1 MKNTAI
7 LLVSCPDQ
15 KGLNAAIH
23 DFIYRG
29 NGNTLHADEHL
40 DSERNLF
47 LMRVEWDLAGFTL
60 DMREFAAH
68 FQPIADRFGMQWR
81 VALSSHRPKIAIFVS
96 RTWQSVGRTAQVEKP
111 GQYVT
116 TTVAGEP
123 IVAVR
128 GSDGKLRA
136 FYNVCR
142 HHAMTVMNEPCGHA
156 QHMRCPYH
164 GWTYSLEG
172 ELRGMT
178 EFEGVCNFD
187 RAQNGLVPVRV
198 ETWENFIFVNLDPHA
213 APLRDFLGALVGLA
227 KPLNFGG
234 LKFVERRSYIQ
245 QCNWKVYVDNFLDGG
260 YHVPHMHKGLN
271 SVLDYTNYTIENVDR
286 CCVQSSPVAV
296 DKRSEASAAATRKGD
311 RAYYFWQYPNFMLN
325 WYEGYL
331 DTNLVIPLGVDRCEV
346 IFDFYFGKT
355 SEAQMPYIRESMGV
369 SERVQQEDIVICDGV
384 QRGLS
389 SRAYQAGRLS
399 VRREAGEH
407 LFHRLLAA
415 DLNDIRAAAAR

>member
-1 MKNTAI
+1 
-7 LLVSCPDQ
+7 V
-15 KGLNAAIH
+15 
-23 DFIYRG
+23 F
-29 NGNTLHADEHL
+29 
-40 DSERNLF
+40 
-47 LMRVEWDLAGFTL
+47 
-60 DMREFAAH
+60 
-68 FQPIADRFGMQWR
+68 
-81 VALSSHRPKIAIFVS
+81 S
-96 RTWQSVGRTAQVEKP
+96 RTWQAVGRTAQVEKP

-116 TTVAGEP
+116 ATVAREP

-142 HHAMTVMNEPCGHA
+142 HHAMSVMNEPCGQA

-164 GWTYSLEG
+164 GWTYNLEG

-213 APLRDFLGALVGLA
+213 APLHDFLGALAGLA
-227 KPLNFGG
+227 KPLHFGG

-296 DKRSEASAAATRKGD
+296 DKSSEASAAATRKGD

-331 DTNLVIPLGVDRCEV
+331 DTNLVIPLDVDRCEV
-346 IFDFYFGKT
+346 IFDFYFGDT

-415 DLNDIRAAAAR
+415 DLNDTRAAAAR

>member
-1 MKNTAI
+1 MEPTLKEI
-7 LLVSCPDQ
+7 LASY
-15 KGLNAAIH
+15 NAA
-23 DFIYRG
+23 
-29 NGNTLHADEHL
+29 
-40 DSERNLF
+40 
-47 LMRVEWDLAGFTL
+47 
-60 DMREFAAH
+60 AALPDAH
-68 FQPIADRFGMQWR
+68 TIPASWYTDPRIAQLELQN
-81 VALSSHRPKIAIFVS
+81 VLSRA
-96 RTWQSVGRTAQVEKP
+96 WQAVGRAEQVERP

-116 TTVAGEP
+116 ASVAGEP
-123 IVAVR
+123 VVAVR

-164 GWTYSLEG
+164 GWTYNLEG
-172 ELRGMT
+172 QLRGMT

-187 RAQNGLVPVRV
+187 RAQNGLVPIRV
-198 ETWENFIFVNLDPHA
+198 ETWENFVFANLDPHA
-213 APLRDFLGALVGLA
+213 ASLQEFLGALVGLA
-227 KPLNFGG
+227 KPLGFGG
-234 LKFVERRSYIQ
+234 LHFVERRSYRLN
-245 QCNWKVYVDNFLDGG
+245 CNWKVYVDNFLDGG
-260 YHVPHMHKGLN
+260 YHVPHMHKGLD

-296 DKRSEASAAATRKGD
+296 DKSSEASAAATRKGD

-325 WYEGYL
+325 WYQGYL
-331 DTNLVIPLGVDRCEV
+331 DTNLVLPLGVDRCEV
-346 IFDFYFGKT
+346 IFDFYFGDT
-355 SEAQMPYIRESMGV
+355 RESQMPYIRESMGV
-369 SERVQQEDIVICDGV
+369 SERVQQEDIIICDGV

-415 DLNDIRAAAAR
+415 DLQDTRASVAR

>member
-1 MKNTAI
+1 MEPTLKEI
-7 LLVSCPDQ
+7 LASY
-15 KGLNAAIH
+15 NAA
-23 DFIYRG
+23 
-29 NGNTLHADEHL
+29 
-40 DSERNLF
+40 
-47 LMRVEWDLAGFTL
+47 
-60 DMREFAAH
+60 AALPDAH
-68 FQPIADRFGMQWR
+68 TIPASWYTDPRIAQLELQN
-81 VALSSHRPKIAIFVS
+81 VLSRA
-96 RTWQSVGRTAQVEKP
+96 WQAVGRAEQVERP

-116 TTVAGEP
+116 ASVAGEP
-123 IVAVR
+123 VVAVR

-164 GWTYSLEG
+164 GWTYNLEG
-172 ELRGMT
+172 QLRGMT

-187 RAQNGLVPVRV
+187 RAQNGLVPIRV
-198 ETWENFIFVNLDPHA
+198 ESWENFVFANLDPHA
-213 APLRDFLGALVGLA
+213 ASLQEFLGALVGLA
-227 KPLNFGG
+227 KPLGFGG
-234 LKFVERRSYIQ
+234 LHFVERRSYRLN
-245 QCNWKVYVDNFLDGG
+245 CNWKVYVDNFLDGG
-260 YHVPHMHKGLN
+260 YHVPHMHKGLD

-296 DKRSEASAAATRKGD
+296 DKSSEASAAATRKGD

-325 WYEGYL
+325 WYQGYL
-331 DTNLVIPLGVDRCEV
+331 DTNLVLPLGVDRCEV
-346 IFDFYFGKT
+346 IFDFYFGDT
-355 SEAQMPYIRESMGV
+355 RESQMPYIRESMGV
-369 SERVQQEDIVICDGV
+369 SERVQQEDIIICDGV

-415 DLNDIRAAAAR
+415 DLQDTRASVAR

>member
-1 MKNTAI
+1 MESTLKEI
-7 LLVSCPDQ
+7 LASY
-15 KGLNAAIH
+15 NAA
-23 DFIYRG
+23 
-29 NGNTLHADEHL
+29 
-40 DSERNLF
+40 
-47 LMRVEWDLAGFTL
+47 
-60 DMREFAAH
+60 AAL
-68 FQPIADRFGMQWR
+68 QDAYTIPAPWYTDARIAQLELQNVF
-81 VALSSHRPKIAIFVS
+81 S
-96 RTWQSVGRTAQVEKP
+96 RTWQAVGRTAQVEKP
-111 GQYVT
+111 GRYVT
-116 TTVAGEP
+116 ASVAGEP
-123 IVAVR
+123 IIAVR

-164 GWTYSLEG
+164 GWTYNLEG

-213 APLRDFLGALVGLA
+213 ATLRDFLGALVGLA

-296 DKRSEASAAATRKGD
+296 DKSSEASAAATRKGD

-331 DTNLVIPLGVDRCEV
+331 DTNLVVPLGVDRCEV
-346 IFDFYFGKT
+346 IFDFYFGDT
-355 SEAQMPYIRESMGV
+355 SDAQMPYIRESMGV

-415 DLNDIRAAAAR
+415 DLNDTRAAAAR

>member
-1 MKNTAI
+1 MEPTVKEI
-7 LLVSCPDQ
+7 LASY
-15 KGLNAAIH
+15 NAA
-23 DFIYRG
+23 
-29 NGNTLHADEHL
+29 
-40 DSERNLF
+40 
-47 LMRVEWDLAGFTL
+47 
-60 DMREFAAH
+60 AAL
-68 FQPIADRFGMQWR
+68 PDAYTIPAAWYTDPRIAQLELQSVF
-81 VALSSHRPKIAIFVS
+81 S
-96 RTWQSVGRTAQVEKP
+96 RTWQPVGRTMQVEKP

-116 TTVAGEP
+116 ATVADEP
-123 IVAVR
+123 IVVMR
-128 GSDGKLRA
+128 GSDGILRA

-164 GWTYSLEG
+164 GWTYNLEG

-178 EFEGVCNFD
+178 EFEGVNNFD
-187 RAQNGLVPVRV
+187 RTQNGLVPVRV
-198 ETWENFIFVNLDPHA
+198 EIWENFILVNLDPDTA
-213 APLRDFLGALVGLA
+213 ALRESLGGLVGLA

-234 LKFVERRSYIQ
+234 LQFVERRSYIQ

-296 DKRSEASAAATRKGD
+296 DKSSEASAAATRKGD

-331 DTNLVIPLGVDRCEV
+331 DTNLVIPLAVDRCEV
-346 IFDFYFGKT
+346 IFDFYFGDT

-389 SRAYQAGRLS
+389 SRAYRAGRLS

-415 DLNDIRAAAAR
+415 DLSDTRATAAREAKQQTGKLQAT

>member
-1 MKNTAI
+1 MEPTLKEI
-7 LLVSCPDQ
+7 LASY
-15 KGLNAAIH
+15 NAA
-23 DFIYRG
+23 
-29 NGNTLHADEHL
+29 
-40 DSERNLF
+40 
-47 LMRVEWDLAGFTL
+47 
-60 DMREFAAH
+60 AAL
-68 FQPIADRFGMQWR
+68 QDAYTIPAPWYTDARIAQLELQNVF
-81 VALSSHRPKIAIFVS
+81 S

-116 TTVAGEP
+116 ATVAGEP

-142 HHAMTVMNEPCGHA
+142 HHAMTVMNESCGQA
-156 QHMRCPYH
+156 QQMRCPYH
-164 GWTYSLEG
+164 GWTYNLEG

-213 APLRDFLGALVGLA
+213 APLQEFLGALAGLA

-234 LKFVERRSYIQ
+234 LTFVERRSYIQ

-296 DKRSEASAAATRKGD
+296 DKSSEASAAATRKGD

-346 IFDFYFGKT
+346 IFDFYFGDT
-355 SEAQMPYIRESMGV
+355 SEAQTPYIRESMGV

-415 DLNDIRAAAAR
+415 DLNDTRAAAAR

>member
-1 MKNTAI
+1 MEPTLKEI
-7 LLVSCPDQ
+7 LASY
-15 KGLNAAIH
+15 NAA
-23 DFIYRG
+23 
-29 NGNTLHADEHL
+29 
-40 DSERNLF
+40 
-47 LMRVEWDLAGFTL
+47 
-60 DMREFAAH
+60 AAL
-68 FQPIADRFGMQWR
+68 PDAYTIPAPWYTDARIAQLELQNVF
-81 VALSSHRPKIAIFVS
+81 S
-96 RTWQSVGRTAQVEKP
+96 RTWQSVGRAAQVEEP

-116 TTVAGEP
+116 ASVAGEP

-142 HHAMTVMNEPCGHA
+142 HHAMTVMNEPCGQA
-156 QHMRCPYH
+156 PHMRCPYH
-164 GWTYSLEG
+164 GWTYNLEG

-198 ETWENFIFVNLDPHA
+198 EIWENFIFVNLDPHA
-213 APLRDFLGALVGLA
+213 APLDEFLGALVGLA

-234 LKFVERRSYIQ
+234 LKFVERRSYRQ

-296 DKRSEASAAATRKGD
+296 DKSSEASAAATRKGE

-346 IFDFYFGKT
+346 IFDFYFGDT

-415 DLNDIRAAAAR
+415 DLNDTRAVAAR

>member
-1 MKNTAI
+1 MEPTLKEI
-7 LLVSCPDQ
+7 LASY
-15 KGLNAAIH
+15 NAA
-23 DFIYRG
+23 
-29 NGNTLHADEHL
+29 
-40 DSERNLF
+40 
-47 LMRVEWDLAGFTL
+47 
-60 DMREFAAH
+60 AAL
-68 FQPIADRFGMQWR
+68 QDAYTIPAPWYTDARIAQLELQNVF
-81 VALSSHRPKIAIFVS
+81 S
-96 RTWQSVGRTAQVEKP
+96 RTWQEVGRTAQMERP

-116 TTVAGEP
+116 ATVAGEP

-156 QHMRCPYH
+156 PHMRCPYH
-164 GWTYSLEG
+164 GWTYNLEG

-198 ETWENFIFVNLDPHA
+198 EAWENFIFVNLDSHA

-234 LKFVERRSYIQ
+234 LQFVERRSYIQ

-296 DKRSEASAAATRKGD
+296 DKSSEASAAATRQGD

-346 IFDFYFGKT
+346 IFDFYFGDT
-355 SEAQMPYIRESMGV
+355 SEAQMPYVRESMGV

-415 DLNDIRAAAAR
+415 DLNDTRAAAAR

>member
-1 MKNTAI
+1 MEPTVKEI
-7 LLVSCPDQ
+7 LASY
-15 KGLNAAIH
+15 NAAAA
-23 DFIYRG
+23 
-29 NGNTLHADEHL
+29 LADAYTIPAPWYT
-40 DSERNLF
+40 DAR
-47 LMRVEWDLAGFTL
+47 
-60 DMREFAAH
+60 
-68 FQPIADRFGMQWR
+68 IAQLELQNVF
-81 VALSSHRPKIAIFVS
+81 S
-96 RTWQSVGRTAQVEKP
+96 RAWQAVGRTAQVEKP

-116 TTVAGEP
+116 ATVANEP

-128 GSDGKLRA
+128 GSDGILRA

-164 GWTYSLEG
+164 GWTYNLEG

-187 RAQNGLVPVRV
+187 RAQNGLVPIRV
-198 ETWENFIFVNLDPHA
+198 EIWENFIFVNLDPHA
-213 APLRDFLGALVGLA
+213 APLRDFLGARVGLA
-227 KPLNFGG
+227 KPLNFSG

-296 DKRSEASAAATRKGD
+296 DKSSEASAAATRKGD

-346 IFDFYFGKT
+346 IFDFYFGDT

-415 DLNDIRAAAAR
+415 DLNDTRAAAAR

>member
-1 MKNTAI
+1 MEPTLKEI
-7 LLVSCPDQ
+7 LASY
-15 KGLNAAIH
+15 NAA
-23 DFIYRG
+23 
-29 NGNTLHADEHL
+29 
-40 DSERNLF
+40 
-47 LMRVEWDLAGFTL
+47 
-60 DMREFAAH
+60 AALPDAH
-68 FQPIADRFGMQWR
+68 TIPASWYTDPRIAQLELQNVF
-81 VALSSHRPKIAIFVS
+81 S
-96 RTWQSVGRTAQVEKP
+96 RAWQAVGRAEQVEKP

-116 TTVAGEP
+116 ASVAGEP
-123 IVAVR
+123 VVAVR

-164 GWTYSLEG
+164 GWTYNLEG

-187 RAQNGLVPVRV
+187 RAQNGLVPIRV
-198 ETWENFIFVNLDPHA
+198 ETWENFVFVNLDPHA
-213 APLRDFLGALVGLA
+213 ASLQEFLGALLGLA
-227 KPLNFGG
+227 KPLGFGG
-234 LKFVERRSYIQ
+234 LHFVERRSYRLN
-245 QCNWKVYVDNFLDGG
+245 CNWKVYVDNFLDGG

-296 DKRSEASAAATRKGD
+296 DKSSEASAAATRKGD

-325 WYEGYL
+325 WYQGYL
-331 DTNLVIPLGVDRCEV
+331 DTNLVLPLGVDRCEV
-346 IFDFYFGKT
+346 IFDFYFGDT
-355 SEAQMPYIRESMGV
+355 RESQMPYIRESMGV
-369 SERVQQEDIVICDGV
+369 SERVQQEDIIICEGV

-415 DLNDIRAAAAR
+415 DLQDTRASVAR

>member
-1 MKNTAI
+1 MEPTVKEI
-7 LLVSCPDQ
+7 LASY
-15 KGLNAAIH
+15 NAAAALPDAYTIPASW
-23 DFIYRG
+23 Y
-29 NGNTLHADEHL
+29 T
-40 DSERNLF
+40 DSR
-47 LMRVEWDLAGFTL
+47 
-60 DMREFAAH
+60 
-68 FQPIADRFGMQWR
+68 IAQLELQNVF
-81 VALSSHRPKIAIFVS
+81 S

-116 TTVAGEP
+116 ATVAGEP

-128 GSDGKLRA
+128 GGDGILRA

-142 HHAMTVMNEPCGHA
+142 HHAMTVMNEPCGQA

-164 GWTYSLEG
+164 GWTYNLEG

-178 EFEGVCNFD
+178 EFEGVSNFD
-187 RAQNGLVPVRV
+187 RAQNGLAPVRV
-198 ETWENFIFVNLDPHA
+198 EIWENFIFVNLDPHA
-213 APLRDFLGALVGLA
+213 APLRDFLGALVGFA

-296 DKRSEASAAATRKGD
+296 DNSSEASAAATRKGD

-346 IFDFYFGKT
+346 IFDFYFGDT

-415 DLNDIRAAAAR
+415 DLNDTRAAAAR

>member
-1 MKNTAI
+1 MEPTLKEI
-7 LLVSCPDQ
+7 LAWY
-15 KGLNAAIH
+15 NAA
-23 DFIYRG
+23 
-29 NGNTLHADEHL
+29 
-40 DSERNLF
+40 
-47 LMRVEWDLAGFTL
+47 
-60 DMREFAAH
+60 AALPDAH
-68 FQPIADRFGMQWR
+68 TIPAAWYTDPRIAQLELQNVF
-81 VALSSHRPKIAIFVS
+81 S
-96 RTWQSVGRTAQVEKP
+96 RAWQAVGRTEQVEKP

-116 TTVAGEP
+116 ASVAGEP
-123 IVAVR
+123 VVAVR

-164 GWTYSLEG
+164 GWTYNLEG

-187 RAQNGLVPVRV
+187 RAQNGLVPIRV
-198 ETWENFIFVNLDPHA
+198 ETWENFVFVNLDPHA
-213 APLRDFLGALVGLA
+213 ASLPEFLGALVDLA
-227 KPLNFGG
+227 KPLGFGG
-234 LKFVERRSYIQ
+234 LQFVERRSYTLN
-245 QCNWKVYVDNFLDGG
+245 CNWKVYVDNFLDGG

-296 DKRSEASAAATRKGD
+296 DKSSEASAAATRRGD

-331 DTNLVIPLGVDRCEV
+331 DTNLVLPLGVDRCEV
-346 IFDFYFGKT
+346 IFDFYFGDT
-355 SEAQMPYIRESMGV
+355 RESQMPYIRESMGV
-369 SERVQQEDIVICDGV
+369 SERVQQEDIIICDGV

-415 DLNDIRAAAAR
+415 DLQDTRAAVAR